1 MVIYGN
7 KNRLIFVDFF
17 KENMYN
23 NEAYVYGLKFRS
35 YKMIVNAEIKL
46 NNNHIKYCLLE
57 GD

>member
-46 NNNHIKYCLLE
+46 NNRRE
-57 GD
+57 V